1 MIFGLVFSRQE
12 SPGSIA
18 KKKKRTKYY
27 FYVNS
32 QSEEADTL
40 KDKFWRNLEEGKIDV
55 MQTPDLYSKVKCNKK
70 PLGLSVGNFGN
81 AGSPVSTFD
90 SSPSSTCGSCTKSIT
105 APFSVSGYETGS
117 MPSNSPLVDTPIH
130 SPFRNLDYEVA
141 QPLPSSDPSAA
152 STTSAQCA
160 WDAGPE
166 RGPDSVSTPNPT
178 WQSASET
185 NTDNVQLLVA
195 DNESMECSGMY
206 AYLLDTNDD
215 TLDCPSNLVVPDE
228 SSGMKSHRCKRLK
241 TKRRRN
247 LSYSSR
253 RRQKKTEA
261 ELSSSK
267 DELNEETERE
277 SDGTV
282 KVEPGVEPEIRSR
295 KRSVTGKTV
304 KSKGKKYYYLVEAG
318 SKEADTLKDKFW
330 RDVQEGKLNFHETG
344 DLYSKV
350 KGSRKVMAS
359 QSQNDCDIKDGT
371 SEISPMSD
379 GDHRPTDECIDIKEE
394 PVELG
399 RTLRQK
405 IQNGEKRTGK
415 GRRHRNTRLTSK
427 SVSALPE
434 SYVELIKTDFFPED
448 EHDVP
453 KLSENDQKPVE
464 SHEAVGSETAA
475 IESEV

>member
-1 MIFGLVFSRQE
+1 MS
-12 SPGSIA
+12 
-18 KKKKRTKYY
+18 
-27 FYVNS
+27 S

-90 SSPSSTCGSCTKSIT
+90 SSPSSSSCGSCTKSI
-105 APFSVSGYETGS
+105 AASFSVSGYETGS

-130 SPFRNLDYEVA
+130 SPFRNLDYDVGQA
-141 QPLPSSDPSAA
+141 LPGSDPSAA
-152 STTSAQCA
+152 STTSALCV
-160 WDAGPE
+160 WDGGPE
-166 RGPDSVSTPNPT
+166 RGSDSVSTPDPT

-185 NTDNVQLLVA
+185 NTDNAQLSVA
-195 DNESMECSGMY
+195 DNKSTESSGTY
-206 AYLLDTNDD
+206 AFLLDTNDD
-215 TLDCPSNLVVPDE
+215 TLDCPSNPVVPAE
-228 SSGMKSHRCKRLK
+228 TSGTKSHRCKRLK

-247 LSYSSR
+247 MSYSSR
-253 RRQKKTEA
+253 GSEKKQ
-261 ELSSSK
+261 ELSSSQN
-267 DELNEETERE
+267 ELNEETERE
-277 SDGTV
+277 SDATV
-282 KVEPGVEPEIRSR
+282 KIEPGVEPGKRSR
-295 KRSVTGKTV
+295 KRSVAGKTV

-330 RDVQEGKLNFHETG
+330 RDVQEGKLNVYETG

-359 QSQNDCDIKDGT
+359 QSQNDCDTKDGS
-371 SEISPMSD
+371 SELQSPMSD
-379 GDHRPTDECIDIKEE
+379 GDQTIPDTCVDIKDE

-405 IQNGEKRTGK
+405 IERGEKRTGK
-415 GRRHRNTRLTSK
+415 GRRHPNTRLTPK

-434 SYVELIKTDFFPED
+434 SYVELIKTEFFPAD

-453 KLSENDQKPVE
+453 KLSETDQKPVGIP
-464 SHEAVGSETAA
+464 EAMGTETAA
-475 IESEV
+475 NESEV